1 MFDVSEITINR
12 IPQSRISEVDFDNIE
27 FGKVYSDHMFV
38 ADYRD
43 GAWHAPRI
51 EPYGPMMLSPANV
64 TLHYAQSVFEGMKA
78 FKSESGEVRL
88 FRPLDNYHRINISA
102 ERMVL
107 PQIPEEIFMGGLTQ
121 LIDLDRDW
129 VPNKENTALYIR
141 PFLFAT
147 DEYIGIRPSVSFKF
161 MIITCPVGA
170 YYSKP
175 VKVKIEE
182 HYTRAVAGGTGFAK
196 SAGNYGNSLYPA
208 VQAVKEGYNQLIWTD
223 AKEHKYVEESGTMN
237 VVFVIGDT
245 LVTAPTD
252 DTILKGIT
260 RDSVLT
266 LARDMGMKVEERRL
280 SVEELVGA
288 ARDGSLKEAFGTGTA
303 ATITSIEMI
312 GFRGEDLY
320 LPGDYSVADKMKVTM
335 EQIKTAQIDDPHGW
349 TYLV

>member
-1 MFDVSEITINR
+1 MIDVSEITINKTSH
-12 IPQSRISEVDFDNIE
+12 SRLAEVDFDNIV
-27 FGKVYSDHMFV
+27 FGRVYSDHMFV
-38 ADYRD
+38 ADYID
-43 GAWHAPRI
+43 GEWQDMRI
-51 EPYGPMMLSPANV
+51 EPYGPMRMSPANV
-64 TLHYAQSVFEGMKA
+64 TLHYAQSIFEGMKA

-88 FRPLDNYHRINISA
+88 FRPLDNFHRMNQSA

-107 PQIPEEIFMGGLTQ
+107 PQIPEEVFMGGLTQ

-129 VPNKENTALYIR
+129 VPKKEDTALYIR

-147 DEYIGIRPSVSFKF
+147 DEYIGIKPSERFRF

-182 HYTRAVAGGTGFAK
+182 HFSRAVQGGTGYAK

-237 VVFVIGDT
+237 VMFLINDT
-245 LVTAPTD
+245 LVTAPTG

-266 LARDMGMKVEERRL
+266 IARDMGCNVEEKQL
-280 SVEELVGA
+280 SVEELVAA
-288 ARDGSLKEAFGTGTA
+288 ARNGSLKEAFGTGTA

-312 GFRGEDLY
+312 GYRDEHLY
-320 LPGDYSVADKMKVTM
+320 LPGDYSFANKMKESM
-335 EQIKTAQIDDPHGW
+335 QNIKTAKVEDPYNW